1 MYKPETLR
9 TRRVYN
15 PAVLGQAKANK
26 LAYQDFAHFY
36 RFRKQYGIE
45 FYKLKEGSLCLD
57 IYKKG

>member
-1 MYKPETLR
+1 MYKPEQLTI
-9 TRRVYN
+9 RRVYN
-15 PAVLGQAKANK
+15 PATIGHAKALK
-26 LAYQDFAHFY
+26 LANQDFTHFY